1 MTRDELLN
9 RAQDI
14 HYNLIDLE
22 SESGEITDEQFD
34 LMVELARLMRDF
46 IDNKYHK
53 TYFGVPDT
61 RDFYGTETGLVEL
74 DPEIAKAIQILNSKG
89 YKTIASCAGHTKR
102 EFFKNGISPGYV
114 WADNY
119 PPGKLPKGLFMCKH
133 GGRPCIR
140 WRPTTSAG
148 LEKAQEAL
156 LKYAIAAKPFR
167 SKNDQR

>member
-74 DPEIAKAIQILNSKG
+74 DQ
-89 YKTIASCAGHTKR
+89 
-102 EFFKNGISPGYV
+102 
-114 WADNY
+114 
-119 PPGKLPKGLFMCKH
+119 
-133 GGRPCIR
+133 
-140 WRPTTSAG
+140 
-148 LEKAQEAL
+148 
-156 LKYAIAAKPFR
+156 
-167 SKNDQR
+167 